1 MANRFTL
8 KQKIIEF
15 LSGVWLVL
23 GGIAY
28 NAMLVGHLAENAWWG
43 WAVFIG
49 LGAPWCRW
57 VWKEIEWEN
66 RPDRYDKKAT

>member
-23 GGIAY
+23 GVIAF
-28 NAMLVGHLAENAWWG
+28 NAYIVGALAENAWWG
-43 WAVFIG
+43 WAVLLV
-49 LGAPWCRW
+49 LGAPWCFW
-57 VWKEIEWEN
+57 VWTVVEWEN
-66 RPDRYDKKAT
+66 RPDRYD